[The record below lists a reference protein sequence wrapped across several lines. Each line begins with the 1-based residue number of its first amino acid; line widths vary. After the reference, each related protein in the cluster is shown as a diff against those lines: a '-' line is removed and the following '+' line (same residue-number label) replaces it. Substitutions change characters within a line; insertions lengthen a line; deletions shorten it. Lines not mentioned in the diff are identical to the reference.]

1 MSQRKQG
8 VFQKFDRE
16 FWENKRYELGGDIRR
31 KCLECTE
38 LQNISVKIY
47 ILNIDDLYKIIKMK
61 DQFVDE
67 VREFV
72 KSQAT
77 TLSNKR
83 SDIRSFPDKFS
94 LLIEYV
100 HEMELSKLESMPE
113 WECVCNELCCFDLRE

>member
-47 ILNIDDLYKIIKMK
+47 ILNI
-61 DQFVDE
+61 
-67 VREFV
+67 V

-113 WECVCNELCCFDLRE
+113 WECVCNELGCFDLRE